1 MDHSTHSKVFQRWGA
16 LACAKGHPA
25 EGDTHLAAGVG
36 TVSPSAWWAW
46 TVGGAPGDEQAEG
59 PGGRAMQ
66 AALCHVDFLLC
77 VWGGIEGL
85 HWFLL
90 WKDHPRSL
98 GWIYQAKKHL

>member
-16 LACAKGHPA
+16 LACAKGHSA

-36 TVSPSAWWAW
+36 GGAGHPGHIEGKEQVSLSAWWAW

-59 PGGRAMQ
+59 PGKRAMQ

-77 VWGGIEGL
+77 VWGSIEGL
-85 HWFLL
+85 HWFL
-90 WKDHPRSL
+90 
-98 GWIYQAKKHL
+98 